1 MIFPVSRFTR
11 KAKGVIRKTG
21 SESFRPFRNH
31 AFILWQSTHHF
42 QLAVPV
48 WFFAA
53 PRATTWEMRWVPL
66 RRGTLFRTLKAQG
79 LWMNIEEEIAEL
91 KAMVRE
97 LLGRKAIKD
106 YYSTAEV
113 ANRVGRSEYQ
123 VREWCRTGRIQAV
136 KRNSGRGAPRN
147 G

>member
-53 PRATTWEMRWVPL
+53 NPNESGDQADDVIVNYAAEANQDLFDWE
-66 RRGTLFRTLKAQG
+66 
-79 LWMNIEEEIAEL
+79 
-91 KAMVRE
+91 
-97 LLGRKAIKD
+97 AI
-106 YYSTAEV
+106 
-113 ANRVGRSEYQ
+113 
-123 VREWCRTGRIQAV
+123 
-136 KRNSGRGAPRN
+136 
-147 G
+147 